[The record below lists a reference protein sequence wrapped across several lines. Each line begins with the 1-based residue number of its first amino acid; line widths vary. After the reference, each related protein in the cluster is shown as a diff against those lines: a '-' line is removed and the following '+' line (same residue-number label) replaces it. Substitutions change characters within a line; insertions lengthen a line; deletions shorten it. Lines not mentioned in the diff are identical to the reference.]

1 MTRLRQWSRIAI
13 VALRRALLLV
23 AAQAGSVAA
32 QAPAIE
38 RLRITPAAR
47 TIAVGDSLQLSVQA
61 LDARGTAVPGAIVR
75 FNAQGG
81 RFQGA
86 VDSLG
91 WVRAGS
97 PGTVP
102 IAVTAIVPGGR
113 P

>member
-1 MTRLRQWSRIAI
+1 MIRPGQCLRGVGLAVGSSLASI
-13 VALRRALLLV
+13 
-23 AAQAGSVAA
+23 AGSPNAATA

-47 TIAVGDSLQLSVQA
+47 TIAVGDSLQLNVQA
-61 LDARGTAVPGAIVR
+61 LDGRGTAVSGAIVR

-91 WVRAGS
+91 WVRAG
-97 PGTVP
+97 
-102 IAVTAIVPGGR
+102 
-113 P
+113 